1 LPFAQPAL
9 SPSLRV
15 PRAIFTEMAYAST
28 APLIAVSRAS
38 MAFWTQEMV
47 SGLRDC
53 VAVMIPV
60 ESEAIRGMEKI
71 SERTIVAKIIVLIFF
86 IIFFVKDKRLDHSTL
101 FDPLKKPP
109 IRFQG
114 LFGLKVDY
122 YRLASV
128 PELAPLSIAAGALQA
143 FRAVAKVDQAAF
155 REVLKAVRAAFAA
168 VV

>member
-1 LPFAQPAL
+1 
-9 SPSLRV
+9 
-15 PRAIFTEMAYAST
+15 
-28 APLIAVSRAS
+28 
-38 MAFWTQEMV
+38 
-47 SGLRDC
+47 
-53 VAVMIPV
+53 
-60 ESEAIRGMEKI
+60 MEKI